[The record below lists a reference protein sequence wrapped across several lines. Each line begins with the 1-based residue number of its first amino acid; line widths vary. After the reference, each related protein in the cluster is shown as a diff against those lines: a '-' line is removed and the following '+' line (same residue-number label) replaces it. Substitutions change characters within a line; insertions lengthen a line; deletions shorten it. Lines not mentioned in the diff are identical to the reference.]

1 MYQND
6 QNNITLE
13 QAEKILSGIQS
24 RGKPVTKRV
33 FDARASVRPLD
44 GNAFEIT
51 LDMSLPRAAKA
62 ADRLNDVGAD
72 IQPYQKPWPKTGFVR
87 VIVTWDT
94 MLHYLAMTGDLS

>member
-1 MYQND
+1 MSYD
-6 QNNITLE
+6 ICTAE
-13 QAEKILSGIQS
+13 QAHKILSGIQAKN
-24 RGKPVTKRV
+24 KPVTKRLRGAKV
-33 FDARASVRPLD
+33 SVAPLD

-87 VIVTWDT
+87 AIVTWDT